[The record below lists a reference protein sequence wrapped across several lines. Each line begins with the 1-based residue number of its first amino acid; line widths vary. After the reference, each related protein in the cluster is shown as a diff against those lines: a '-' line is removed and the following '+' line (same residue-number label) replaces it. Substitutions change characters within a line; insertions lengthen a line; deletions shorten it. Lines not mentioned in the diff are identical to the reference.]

1 METKYILVTIIT
13 ALCII
18 GLFQLANEGEAGYP
32 EYHLSVGQIA
42 DFDLVA
48 PFDFQILK
56 SDEQLQEEYAQA
68 LAKAD
73 KPYTFSSDIEFEAY
87 RNLDQLFDYI
97 WEARES
103 PNPESVILKAREQG
117 FQLDNIYSLLY
128 VKEERIN
135 SIYNSVRTILTDLYK
150 VGIYQGIGR

>member
-1 METKYILVTIIT
+1 MKTKYVLVTIIT

-18 GLFQLANEGEAGYP
+18 GLFQLFYDGGEGYP

-56 SDEQLQEEYAQA
+56 SDEQLQEEYAEAISQ
-68 LAKAD
+68 AD
-73 KPYTFSSDIEFEAY
+73 KPYTFSPDVEFEAY

-97 WEARES
+97 WQAR
-103 PNPESVILKAREQG
+103 
-117 FQLDNIYSLLY
+117 
-128 VKEERIN
+128 
-135 SIYNSVRTILTDLYK
+135 
-150 VGIYQGIGR
+150 